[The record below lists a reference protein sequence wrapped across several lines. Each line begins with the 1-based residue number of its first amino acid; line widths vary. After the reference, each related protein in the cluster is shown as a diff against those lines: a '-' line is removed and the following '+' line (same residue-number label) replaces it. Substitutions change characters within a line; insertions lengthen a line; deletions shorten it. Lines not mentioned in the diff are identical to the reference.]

1 MTITY
6 LQHKIS
12 RHKRLRMRQAWRVAS
27 VKYEGGYFTGGGGG
41 GGGRGGR
48 GHRLWVKGGGG
59 WGLML
64 GWYLKINFGLLKI

>member
-12 RHKRLRMRQAWRVAS
+12 RHKRLRMRQPCRVAS

-41 GGGRGGR
+41 GARGVGE
-48 GHRLWVKGGGG
+48 GG
-59 WGLML
+59 WGLMP
-64 GWYLKINFGLLKI
+64 GWYSKINFGLLKI

>member
-12 RHKRLRMRQAWRVAS
+12 RHKRLRMRQPCRVAS
-27 VKYEGGYFTGGGGG
+27 VKYEGGYFTGGGGQG
-41 GGGRGGR
+41 ARGVGE
-48 GHRLWVKGGGG
+48 GG
-59 WGLML
+59 WGLMP

>member
-12 RHKRLRMRQAWRVAS
+12 CHKRLRMHQPWRVAS

-41 GGGRGGR
+41 GR
-48 GHRLWVKGGGG
+48 GHGVWAKGG

>member
-6 LQHKIS
+6 FQHKIS
-12 RHKRLRMRQAWRVAS
+12 RHKRLRMLQPWRVAS

-41 GGGRGGR
+41 QEARGVGEE
-48 GHRLWVKGGGG
+48 G

-64 GWYLKINFGLLKI
+64 G

>member
-12 RHKRLRMRQAWRVAS
+12 RHKRLRMHQPWRVAS

-41 GGGRGGR
+41 RAEGTECGRR
-48 GHRLWVKGGGG
+48 GVGVNA
-59 WGLML
+59 GLVS
-64 GWYLKINFGLLKI
+64 

>member
-12 RHKRLRMRQAWRVAS
+12 RHKRLRMRQPWRVAS

-41 GGGRGGR
+41 RRHGV
-48 GHRLWVKGGGG
+48 WAKGGGG
-59 WGLML
+59 
-64 GWYLKINFGLLKI
+64 